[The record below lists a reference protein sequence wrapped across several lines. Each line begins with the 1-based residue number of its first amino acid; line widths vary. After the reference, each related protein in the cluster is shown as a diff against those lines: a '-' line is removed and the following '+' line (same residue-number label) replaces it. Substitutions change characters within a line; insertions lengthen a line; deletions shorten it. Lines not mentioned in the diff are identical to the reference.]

1 MNGSKRARNAASMTN
16 QTSHFGTM
24 AGTVSLTGKTWA
36 VRNALIRNG
45 NYCNCI
51 GGEQVPSGVGPAGA
65 AAGLAFLTRKNAL
78 SVNPQCTGGVGRLS
92 NTRFGGCGAAH

>member
-1 MNGSKRARNAASMTN
+1 MNGSKKARNAASMTN
-16 QTSHFGTM
+16 QTSHFGKM

-36 VRNALIRNG
+36 VRNAIVRNG

-51 GGEQVPSGVGPAGA
+51 GGEQIPTGPV
-65 AAGLAFLTRKNAL
+65 AGLAFLKSKNAL

-92 NTRFGGCGAAH
+92 STRFGGCGSAH

>member
-1 MNGSKRARNAASMTN
+1 MNGSKRARNAASMSN

-36 VRNALIRNG
+36 VRNALVRNG

-51 GGEQVPSGVGPAGA
+51 GGQRIPIGSV
-65 AAGLAFLTRKNAL
+65 AGLAFLKSKNAL
-78 SVNPQCTGGVGRLS
+78 AVNPQCTGGVGRLS
-92 NTRFGGCGAAH
+92 NTRYGGCGSAH